1 MEGLYFFVDR
11 VSDGIATLLFTGDDL
26 QSLVLPLAALPNGVR
41 EGDYLLFSLSIDR
54 NKGIVAKE
62 EIETLFEALEDKV
75 ADRKSV
81 V

>member
-11 VSDGIATLLFTGDDL
+11 VSDGIATLLFAGDDL

-54 NKGIVAKE
+54 DKGIVAKE
-62 EIETLFEALEDKV
+62 EIETLFEALGDNP
-75 ADRKSV
+75 
-81 V
+81 

>member
-11 VSDGIATLLFTGDDL
+11 VSDGIATLLFVGDDL

-54 NKGIVAKE
+54 DKGIVAKE
-62 EIETLFEALEDKV
+62 EIETLFEALGDNP
-75 ADRKSV
+75 
-81 V
+81 

>member
-11 VSDGIATLLFTGDDL
+11 VLDGIAILLFTGDDL

-62 EIETLFEALEDKV
+62 EIETLFEALGDNP
-75 ADRKSV
+75 
-81 V
+81 

>member
-62 EIETLFEALEDKV
+62 EIETLFEALGDNP
-75 ADRKSV
+75 
-81 V
+81 

>member
-26 QSLVLPLAALPNGVR
+26 QSLVLPLVALPNGVR

-62 EIETLFEALEDKV
+62 EIETLFEALGDNP
-75 ADRKSV
+75 
-81 V
+81 

>member
-26 QSLVLPLAALPNGVR
+26 QSLVLPLAALPNGVL

-62 EIETLFEALEDKV
+62 EIETLFEALGDNP
-75 ADRKSV
+75 
-81 V
+81 